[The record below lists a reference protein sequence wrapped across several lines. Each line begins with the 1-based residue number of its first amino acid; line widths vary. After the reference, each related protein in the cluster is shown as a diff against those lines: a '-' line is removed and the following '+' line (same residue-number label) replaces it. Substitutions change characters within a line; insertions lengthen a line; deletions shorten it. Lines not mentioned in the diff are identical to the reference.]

1 MVVQVFM
8 SHTKLDRKCCD
19 KFDVAASRVGVKV
32 FRSEFET
39 IASPAWKTIKDEINK
54 SVALFLL
61 VGEELIKAQALS
73 DSNVGQREKWKH
85 TQNWIAYEIGVACQ
99 KGIDVWVICDSVN
112 INFPVP
118 YLNNY
123 DVWGIRRELL
133 GSINWIKNI
142 FKQYNEGRIARV
154 GYDPHDVYTCP
165 NCGAVFNLHSEL
177 PKKMEIPCPTCLK
190 TLHFREGWPL
200 PNKDAT
206 V

>member
-19 KFDVAASRVGVKV
+19 KFDIAASRVGVKV

-39 IASPAWKTIKDEINK
+39 IESPAWKTIKEEINK
-54 SVALFLL
+54 STALFLL
-61 VGEELIKAQALS
+61 VGEELTKAQALS
-73 DSNVGQREKWKH
+73 DSDVVAREEWKH

-99 KGIDVWVICDSVN
+99 KGIDVWVICDSVT

-123 DVWGIRRELL
+123 DVWGIRREIPQ
-133 GSINWIKNI
+133 SIKWIKWI
-142 FKQYNEGRIARV
+142 FKEYSERRGFSV
-154 GYDPHDVYTCP
+154 GFDPKWVCECP
-165 NCGAVFNLHSEL
+165 HCGAVFNLHSVL

-190 TLHFREGWPL
+190 TMYFKEGWLL
-200 PNKDAT
+200 PNKK
-206 V
+206 